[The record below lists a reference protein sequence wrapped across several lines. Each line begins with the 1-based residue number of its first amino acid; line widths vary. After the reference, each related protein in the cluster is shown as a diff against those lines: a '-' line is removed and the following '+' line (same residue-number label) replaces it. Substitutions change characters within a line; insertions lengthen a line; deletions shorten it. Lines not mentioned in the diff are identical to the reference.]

1 MNLTT
6 SSSATPRRQHRPAG
20 GNRLRRAVAIAGAAA
35 LVWSLV
41 SVIQPAAATFLAG
54 PQDQALIQSPNAAN
68 AAVELENET
77 IDLIPDG
84 SDWYNEF
91 NILASRIEEENIADF
106 AYSIVHSDG
115 AGAIHF
121 RADVPQSALDLV
133 RDTPGVT
140 LVAGAGFGNRELED
154 FVAGLVNAGASI
166 AHERRLSIA
175 ASPDQV
181 AKSIDIAIGPAPVE
195 QPGGRPQDLDEARDA
210 ILTFA
215 SAHDLSSVFDIR
227 FESVDAPVAVTEA
240 YDGGRVLAGV
250 CTGSFS
256 IKKNGGPELGVLTA
270 GHCPGTGSYD
280 GVANAF
286 HPVVPFSLAT
296 TTTYPG
302 GDFRWNHSK
311 HMFTGYTYVGASG
324 TPRRQFSSASTPSL
338 DSPVCNYGKTTGY
351 KCSTVAQ
358 TGKTATIWIPDGGA
372 MYTVG
377 PLRCTASHITAG
389 GDSGGPWFY
398 NYVAYGIH
406 SGHYHGGSC
415 WSSVPYALTRFG
427 VSLWTG

>member
-1 MNLTT
+1 MRLVISNP
-6 SSSATPRRQHRPAG
+6 ATPRRQDRPADR
-20 GNRLRRAVAIAGAAA
+20 NRLVRAVAIAGAAVLA
-35 LVWSLV
+35 WSLV
-41 SVIQPAAATFLAG
+41 STIQPAAATPLAES
-54 PQDQALIQSPNAAN
+54 QDPTPLQPAN
-68 AAVELENET
+68 TAVEPGHET

-84 SDWYNEF
+84 SDWYNQF
-91 NILASRIEEENIADF
+91 NILASQLEEENIADF

-121 RADVPQSALDLV
+121 RADVPQAARDRV
-133 RDTPGVT
+133 RDVPGVT

-175 ASPDQV
+175 ASPDQL
-181 AKSIDIAIGPAPVE
+181 AKSIDVAIGPAPVE
-195 QPGGRPQDLDEARDA
+195 RPGGSQQDFDEARDA

-215 SAHDLSSVFDIR
+215 SAHDPFNVFDIR
-227 FESVDAPVAVTEA
+227 FESADTPVAVTEA

-280 GVANAF
+280 GIANAF

-311 HMFTGYTYVGASG
+311 HMSTGYTYVGAGNG
-324 TPRRQFSSASTPSL
+324 TPRRQFASASTPSL
-338 DSPVCNYGKTTGY
+338 NAPVCNYGKTTGY
-351 KCSTVAQ
+351 KCSTVTQ

-377 PLRCTASHITAG
+377 PLRCTGSHITAG